1 VSKAAAYYQLTKPG
15 VLFGNA
21 LSAAAGYLL
30 ASRGHVDVLG
40 FVWLCIGTTL
50 TIASACAL
58 NNYLD
63 QDIDATMS
71 RTHKRAAWIKT
82 VGPRNVV
89 IFASILGIVGFAIL
103 IALTNWW
110 VVAVEIVG
118 YIDYVVLYGMWA
130 KRRSWHGTAVGA
142 ISGAAPIL
150 AGYVGAASTID
161 LSGILVFL
169 ILFVWQM
176 PEFYSISIYRRKE
189 YAAAGVP
196 VISVAK
202 SVRAATLQIFAYT
215 VLFVALSLL
224 LGITDNA
231 SATYTVVMAAVGAY
245 WLWLGIKGLQA
256 KDSDAWARRMF
267 KFSLTALLVFCAL
280 ISVDAWLP

>member
-1 VSKAAAYYQLTKPG
+1 VSKAKAYYQLTKPG

-63 QDIDATMS
+63 QDIDAKMS
-71 RTHKRAAWIKT
+71 RTKKRAAWMRT
-82 VGPRNVV
+82 VGQRNAVM
-89 IFASILGIVGFAIL
+89 FAVLLGLVGFAVL
-103 IALTNWW
+103 ATLTNWW

-118 YIDYVVLYGMWA
+118 YIDYVLLYGMWS
-130 KRRSWHGTAVGA
+130 KRQTWHGTAIGA

-150 AGYVGAASTID
+150 AGYVGAAGHLD
-161 LSGILVFL
+161 LAGIVVFL
-169 ILFVWQM
+169 VIFVWQM
-176 PEFYSISIYRRKE
+176 PEFYSISIYRRDE
-189 YAAAGVP
+189 YKAAGVP
-196 VISVAK
+196 VISVVK
-202 SVRAATLQIFAYT
+202 DIRFATLHIFAYT
-215 VLFVALSLL
+215 VLFVVFSLL
-224 LGITDNA
+224 LGMTGNA
-231 SATYTVVMAAVGAY
+231 SVTYTVVMAAIGGY
-245 WLWLGIKGLQA
+245 WLWLGAKGLRA
-256 KDSDAWARRMF
+256 KDSAAWARRMF

-280 ISVDAWLP
+280 ISIDAWLP